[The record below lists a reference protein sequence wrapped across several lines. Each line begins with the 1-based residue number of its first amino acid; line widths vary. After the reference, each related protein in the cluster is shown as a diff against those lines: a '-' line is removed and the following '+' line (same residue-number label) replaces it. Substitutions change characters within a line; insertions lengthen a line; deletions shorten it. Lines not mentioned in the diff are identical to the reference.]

1 MTRTLRDDLGSLAS
15 LGASRVD
22 PDAASEKVLATVRQR
37 RRRRPVLVAGATAAC
52 LAVTATGALAALQLF
67 RDDDAPVVALPDDPR
82 GQSIRTLC
90 GQPAPDYL
98 EATASPSIMY
108 SFAAD
113 RPAAVGDLDGDDITS
128 GPLDDRPFS
137 TTEPLP
143 TLYVNIRADEVERTV
158 VGPTGFVLVKD
169 GVVVATP
176 PASPTTWSRMQTS
189 LDADSVAVLSSWG
202 VEACGQVSRPGA
214 YEPGTYTVYGITRVE
229 DPDAPSPATWPEIGD
244 PGLVVGPALSMTLAE
259 TDDGGVVR
267 YFGNAAGTMS
277 EGTPTGAGA
286 PDGSATGSP
295 EAALDESSASLDWPA
310 DVTPAVQAGTATAQ
324 SVVWFSPIAGF
335 GARSQTDRMDA
346 AIVQEAAWTTLEHIG
361 YAPGEHVLPL
371 TCQPE
376 AAGTLAG
383 VSPTDDLQL
392 TLGYAVAFETPE
404 DAARFVDLFTEAF
417 GYAPVQ
423 VDGEAACG

>member
-1 MTRTLRDDLGSLAS
+1 MNRTLRDDLGSLAS

-22 PDAASEKVLATVRQR
+22 RDAASEQVLATVRQR
-37 RRRRPVLVAGATAAC
+37 RRRRPVLVAGAAAAC
-52 LAVTATGALAALQLF
+52 LAVTGTGALAALQLS

-128 GPLDDRPFS
+128 GPLDARPFS
-137 TTEPLP
+137 TAEPLP
-143 TLYVNIRADEVERTV
+143 TLYVNIRAGEEERTV

-176 PASPTTWSRMQTS
+176 PASPTTWSRTQTS

-202 VEACGQVSRPGA
+202 VEACGQVSQPGA
-214 YEPGTYTVYGITRVE
+214 YEAGTYTVYGITRVE
-229 DPDAPSPATWPEIGD
+229 DPDAPRPDTWPEIGD
-244 PGLVVGPALSMTLAE
+244 PGLVVGPALSMTLAG

-267 YFGNAAGTMS
+267 YFGDAAGTMS
-277 EGTPTGAGA
+277 VGDLADPGTTEGS
-286 PDGSATGSP
+286 DGSLGSG
-295 EAALDESSASLDWPA
+295 LDESSASLDWPA
-310 DVTPAVQAGTATAQ
+310 DVTPALQAGTATAQ

-346 AIVQEAAWTTLEHIG
+346 AVVQTAARTTLEHIG
-361 YAPGEHVLPL
+361 YAPEQHFLQL
-371 TCQPE
+371 DCQP
-376 AAGTLAG
+376 AAASALTG
-383 VSPTDDLQL
+383 VSPTDDLRL

-404 DAARFVDLFTEAF
+404 DAARFVDLFTGAF

>member
-1 MTRTLRDDLGSLAS
+1 MSRTLRDDLGSLAS
-15 LGASRVD
+15 LGSSRID
-22 PDAASEKVLATVRQR
+22 PDAAAERVLATVRLR

-52 LAVTATGALAALQLF
+52 LAVTATGTFAALQLF

-113 RPAAVGDLDGDDITS
+113 RPAAVGDLDGDDITA
-128 GPLDDRPFS
+128 GPLDERPFS

-143 TLYVNIRADEVERTV
+143 TLYVNIRASEEERTV

-176 PASPTTWSRMQTS
+176 PASPTTWSRTQTS

-202 VEACGQVSRPGA
+202 VEACGQVSQPGA

-244 PGLVVGPALSMTLAE
+244 PGLVVGPALSMTLAG

-267 YFGNAAGTMS
+267 YFGDAAGTMS
-277 EGTPTGAGA
+277 EGAPTGAGTPEGSVAGA
-286 PDGSATGSP
+286 PGAG
-295 EAALDESSASLDWPA
+295 LDESSASLDWPA
-310 DVTPAVQAGTATAQ
+310 DVTPALQAGTATAQ
-324 SVVWFSPIAGF
+324 SVVWFSPIDGY
-335 GARSQTDRMDA
+335 GARSQADRTDTAVVQA
-346 AIVQEAAWTTLEHIG
+346 AARATLEHIG
-361 YAPGEHVLPL
+361 YAPEEHFLQL
-371 TCQPE
+371 DCQP
-376 AAGTLAG
+376 AAASALTG
-383 VSPTDDLQL
+383 VSPTDDLRL
-392 TLGYAVAFETPE
+392 TLGYAVAFETPD
-404 DAARFVDLFTEAF
+404 DAARFVALFTEAF

>member
-1 MTRTLRDDLGSLAS
+1 MNRTLRDDLGSLAS

-22 PDAASEKVLATVRQR
+22 RDAATEQVLATVRQR

-108 SFAAD
+108 SFTAN
-113 RPAAVGDLDGDDITS
+113 RPAAVGDLDGEDITS

-143 TLYVNIRADEVERTV
+143 TLYVNVRADEVERTV

-202 VEACGQVSRPGA
+202 VEACGQVSQPGA

-267 YFGNAAGTMS
+267 YFGDAAGTMS
-277 EGTPTGAGA
+277 VGDLAGAGSTE
-286 PDGSATGSP
+286 GSVESLGSG
-295 EAALDESSASLDWPA
+295 LDESSASLDWPA

-324 SVVWFSPIAGF
+324 SVVWFAPIAGF

-346 AIVQEAAWTTLEHIG
+346 AVVQEAAWTTLEHIG

-417 GYAPVQ
+417 GYTPVQ
-423 VDGEAACG
+423 VDGEAACR

>member
-1 MTRTLRDDLGSLAS
+1 MSRTLRDDLGSLAS

-22 PDAASEKVLATVRQR
+22 PDTASEKVLATVRQR
-37 RRRRPVLVAGATAAC
+37 RRRRPVLVAGTTVAC

-113 RPAAVGDLDGDDITS
+113 RPAAVGDLDGDDITA
-128 GPLDDRPFS
+128 GPLDERPFS
-137 TTEPLP
+137 TAEPLP
-143 TLYVNIRADEVERTV
+143 TLYVNIRAGEEERTV

-176 PASPTTWSRMQTS
+176 PASPTTWSRTQTS

-202 VEACGQVSRPGA
+202 VEACGQVSQPGA
-214 YEPGTYTVYGITRVE
+214 YEAGTYTVYGITRVE

-244 PGLVVGPALSMTLAE
+244 PGLVVGPALSMTLAG

-277 EGTPTGAGA
+277 VGDLAGAGSTE
-286 PDGSATGSP
+286 GSVESLGSG
-295 EAALDESSASLDWPA
+295 LDESSASLDWPA

-346 AIVQEAAWTTLEHIG
+346 AVVQEAAWTTLEHIG

-376 AAGTLAG
+376 AAGTLTG

>member
-1 MTRTLRDDLGSLAS
+1 MNRTLRDDLGSLAS

-22 PDAASEKVLATVRQR
+22 RDAATEQVLATVRQR

-113 RPAAVGDLDGDDITS
+113 RPAAVGDLDGEDITS

-143 TLYVNIRADEVERTV
+143 TLYVNVRADEVERTV

-202 VEACGQVSRPGA
+202 VEACGQVSQPGA

-267 YFGNAAGTMS
+267 YFGDAAGTMS
-277 EGTPTGAGA
+277 VGDLAGAGSTE
-286 PDGSATGSP
+286 GSVESLGSG
-295 EAALDESSASLDWPA
+295 LDESSASLDWPA

-335 GARSQTDRMDA
+335 GAPSQTDRMDA
-346 AIVQEAAWTTLEHIG
+346 AVVQEAAWTTLEHIG

-417 GYAPVQ
+417 GYTPVQ
-423 VDGEAACG
+423 VDGEAACR